1 MVLASMAGATGL
13 LVAAQVAPSGI
24 DQMITEEM
32 GLTDPML
39 KTAANAANVALGTGG
54 DVSFTVLAV
63 AAMPVVFHLAKSA
76 AAMLQQEH
84 ELSIARRRKQAGL
97 DRAASEQD

>member
-1 MVLASMAGATGL
+1 MVIASMAGAGGL
-13 LVAAQVAPSGI
+13 LVASQLGATNLDA
-24 DQMITEEM
+24 MITEEM

-39 KTAANAANVALGTGG
+39 KTAAAAANTALGTGG

-76 AAMLQQEH
+76 AAMMKDEH
-84 ELSIARRRKQAGL
+84 ELSIAKRKKALGL
-97 DRAASEQD
+97 TPEKTD